1 MVTETLPDPQAGL
14 CTCREPGL
22 GLGSEEVPCSC
33 GFAVALHPDLRGLN
47 RDVLN
52 FFLLYP
58 ILVSP
63 QNLGSKLCFWF
74 LGKQGSLWSPMAE
87 SIPLDKTCSITSDM
101 LHGDDP
107 SFSHSLRHLEKIIF
121 SFGLRFPVSKICSK
135 LNMLCYS
142 SRSSNA
148 LPSWNLLAIE
158 TSPPLLLLGFFFT
171 KTLAVQWGVPD
182 DWIWNV
188 YSLES
193 SEVGTWGKKK
203 CHHAVLEKFSSIR
216 GKRSVILR
224 RKNEKTYH
232 IPRGNFVAVVYFNA
246 HVNQRIL
253 LGTLHVLEWCS
264 RGDKNWWC
272 SRVDQ
277 IFWSKI

>member
-142 SRSSNA
+142 SRSSKA

-224 RKNEKTYH
+224 RKNEKNISYT
-232 IPRGNFVAVVYFNA
+232 
-246 HVNQRIL
+246 QRKL
-253 LGTLHVLEWCS
+253 CCCCV
-264 RGDKNWWC
+264 
-272 SRVDQ
+272 
-277 IFWSKI
+277 F